1 MSFLK
6 KLNKELKKYY
16 LKTTCYVETLLNY
29 LKKTYLKND
38 YSLNFTMSNKLIK
51 INLIKKGCLNSFSKG
66 L

>member
-51 INLIKKGCLNSFSKG
+51 INLI
-66 L
+66 